1 MASNEKW
8 TQYGV
13 GLHNVGS
20 YQVAGLP
27 YITGSVLLPQDGEFK
42 AVFPQ
47 VSSNITVINHGTGTL
62 AVHFNSTGSGRV
74 IGGAHYVELDPQMSG
89 SRDSITFNIK
99 AREIYVS
106 NNYGHDGNFRIIAE
120 LTQIDNGRMFNI
132 TGAGL
137 TE

>member
-27 YITGSVLLPQDGEFK
+27 YITGSATLPQAGEFK

-47 VSSNITVINHGTGTL
+47 VSRNITVINHGTGTL
-62 AVHFNSTGSGRV
+62 AVHFNPTGSGRV
-74 IGGAHYVELDPQMSG
+74 IGGLHYVELDSDE
-89 SRDSITFNIK
+89 DSITFNVK